1 MYKKVLVPLDQSS
14 ESEEVIPLIEG
25 ELAPDGEVILL
36 QVVPP
41 RKTKVIGGHVM
52 YADQQQEDD
61 RTKAIGFCRGVVGR
75 RGGDPEAW
83 HCEVTIADSVADG
96 IVDYA
101 RREGVDLIAM
111 YTHDRKGLAK
121 LIKGSI
127 AAKVK
132 QSAPIEVRVFTP
144 RELAAAT

>member
-14 ESEEVIPLIEG
+14 ESEEVISLIEG

-41 RKTKVIGGHVM
+41 RKTTVIGGHVM

>member
-75 RGGDPEAW
+75 RGGDPEA
-83 HCEVTIADSVADG
+83 
-96 IVDYA
+96 
-101 RREGVDLIAM
+101 
-111 YTHDRKGLAK
+111 
-121 LIKGSI
+121 
-127 AAKVK
+127 
-132 QSAPIEVRVFTP
+132 
-144 RELAAAT
+144 